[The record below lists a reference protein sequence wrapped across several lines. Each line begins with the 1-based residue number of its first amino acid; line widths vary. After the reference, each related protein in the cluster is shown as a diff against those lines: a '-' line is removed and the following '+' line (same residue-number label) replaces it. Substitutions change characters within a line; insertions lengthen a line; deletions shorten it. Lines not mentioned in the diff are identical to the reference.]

1 MANDD
6 WKYKELPK
14 AAGETAPSVWNPK
27 ENKWEVYTGSTNVV
41 ELENKLETIEEQQ
54 KQILERLDGTFNTQ
68 VTGSNAELINITKN
82 DVEAGAV
89 IRVLDYDFDIKEYSK
104 FYITARTLGESWD
117 VMVRFQPSE
126 TDIHIT
132 RTYKEDIEREF

>member
-54 KQILERLDGTFNTQ
+54 KQILERLDGEFDTRL
-68 VTGSNAELINITKN
+68 TGSNVEFKKILADKVIPSGSYVTLKNADDSHMRFMTQNVNIGVRWDSSIDWKVRILYVGEET
-82 DVEAGAV
+82 
-89 IRVLDYDFDIKEYSK
+89 
-104 FYITARTLGESWD
+104 TATIE
-117 VMVRFQPSE
+117 E
-126 TDIHIT
+126 T
-132 RTYKEDIEREF
+132 EV

>member
-14 AAGETAPSVWNPK
+14 AAGETAPAVWNPK

-54 KQILERLDGTFNTQ
+54 KQILERLDGEFDTRL
-68 VTGSNAELINITKN
+68 TGSNVEQDVNVKN
-82 DVEAGAV
+82 YPDTQKVEVTNQQEIPSVEFPSDYPDSKASERLGV
-89 IRVLDYDFDIKEYSK
+89 IEQQQAKILDRLNNEEGLPI
-104 FYITARTLGESWD
+104 
-117 VMVRFQPSE
+117 
-126 TDIHIT
+126 
-132 RTYKEDIEREF
+132 